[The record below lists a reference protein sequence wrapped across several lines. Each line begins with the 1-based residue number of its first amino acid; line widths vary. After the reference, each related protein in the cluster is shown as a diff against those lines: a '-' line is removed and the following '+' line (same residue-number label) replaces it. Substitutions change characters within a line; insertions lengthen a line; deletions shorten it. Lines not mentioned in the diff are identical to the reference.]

1 MDLTHARLH
10 TDPDLPHL
18 WWLTL
23 DRTDFRNA
31 WSDEMLRSFQTA
43 LDAAEADPSCR
54 VLAVTGAGSAFS
66 AGGDLK
72 AMRDRSGMFA
82 GDAMELRE
90 RYHSGIQ
97 AIPRRMARFSKPVIA
112 AVNGAAIGAGL
123 DLTCMCD
130 IRIAADR
137 AKFGSTFV
145 RLGLVPGDG
154 GAALLMRVVGY
165 SMATEL
171 VLTGRVFDA
180 SEAQRIGLVTHVVPR
195 EQLEERVRSVA
206 GEIAANAPVAVRLAK
221 AALVHSHNQPMHLAL
236 ELAATYQGISQ
247 TTADHIEGVNALLEK
262 RPARFEG
269 R

>member
-10 TDPDLPHL
+10 QDTELPHL

-31 WSDEMLRSFQTA
+31 WSDEMLRSPRRA
-43 LDAAEADPSCR
+43 RRSGGRPACR
-54 VLAVTGAGSAFS
+54 VLAITGAGTAFS

-72 AMRDRSGMFA
+72 AMRDRRACSRGRD
-82 GDAMELRE
+82 GLRE
-90 RYHSGIQ
+90 RYHAGIQ
-97 AIPRRMARFSKPVIA
+97 GIPRHLARFSKPVIA
-112 AVNGAAIGAGL
+112 AINGAAIGAGL

-130 IRIAADR
+130 IRIAVDR

-171 VLTGRVFDA
+171 VLTGRIIDA
-180 SEAQRIGLVTHVVPR
+180 AEARRIGLVTHVVPS
-195 EQLEERVRSVA
+195 EELHDRVRTVA

-221 AALVHSHNQPMHLAL
+221 AALVHSHNQPIHLAL
-236 ELAATYQGISQ
+236 ELAATYQGISRRRGPPRRRQ
-247 TTADHIEGVNALLEK
+247 RTSREASSEL
-262 RPARFEG
+262 EG